1 MVLVGG
7 SVALFIGAIGGP
19 AMVLVAGLGA
29 VLAGLGV
36 WIWLRT
42 RSLRLVVEADY
53 LHLTG
58 NRRYHLARGD
68 LKRVAAEGVSG
79 VGLRDGDLPCW
90 VSVPPPSAEERI
102 EVIRLGATP
111 SFWFP
116 PSSGASRWRRPRRL
130 RARLVEALLDAART
144 RAERPAP
151 QPTPRSARRPPRA
164 AMPLTAAAADAPGP
178 LATRA
183 PLPVPEPTPQ
193 PRP

>member
-1 MVLVGG
+1 MIGSAVAAPLARVELARDARTTLVLPALLVGLGMVLVGG

-58 NRRYHLARGD
+58 IRVDRRYHLARGD

-79 VGLRDGDLPCW
+79 VGLRRRRSTLLGVGPATLGGG
-90 VSVPPPSAEERI
+90 ERI

-111 SFWFP
+111 SVVLVPTELGRVAVAPAP
-116 PSSGASRWRRPRRL
+116 PSPSGRGVVGRRAHPC
-130 RARLVEALLDAART
+130 
-144 RAERPAP
+144 
-151 QPTPRSARRPPRA
+151 
-164 AMPLTAAAADAPGP
+164 
-178 LATRA
+178 
-183 PLPVPEPTPQ
+183 
-193 PRP
+193 